1 MKKIYREKRLYDFRE
16 LINSSA
22 EKYGNNCAFHI
33 KQDGKYKDITYN
45 QLKKAFYSLCTAFIR
60 MGLYKEKI
68 AVIGK
73 NCYEWTLC
81 YLAAATVGVAVP
93 LDKELDS
100 ADVSNFLSVSAAKA
114 ICVEDKAVSSK
125 TEGLNSDVKIIKFS
139 DALRYAEETFAECS
153 VVNAIGISKSKMQ
166 VLLFTSGTTG
176 YAKGVCLSQN
186 NILADIH
193 STVSVVK
200 VKDSDRTMSILPL
213 HHTYECS
220 LDCLLI
226 LSRGACITYADSLL
240 RVASN
245 IVEYSPSILVV
256 VPALLRIL
264 HSRVTSKIK
273 DDIPAKYKPLFE
285 NNTFAVAFSKLP
297 FFIRE
302 VVRKKVK
309 KSLGGK
315 LRLFI
320 VGAADLETSI
330 VDDFTALGIR
340 TLQGYGLTECA
351 PLLAGN
357 TDFYFNA
364 KSTGIAIPGVEIVI
378 DNPNSDGVGE
388 ILARGENIMLG
399 YFNDEE
405 ETARV
410 LEGGWFHTGDLGRMD
425 PDGALYITGRKKN
438 VIVTENGKNIYPEEL
453 EARFS
458 AFTAVEEVIIV
469 SSNTK
474 GKIEIKAKIFPAI
487 DKIKKELGR
496 LPTADEI
503 RVMMENIVSEINK
516 KMPDYKQIRVLEV
529 LSEALEKTST
539 RKVKRYGA
547 NLA

>member
-1 MKKIYREKRLYDFRE
+1 MKKLYKEKRFNSFRE
-16 LINSSA
+16 MINNSA
-22 EKYGNNCAFHI
+22 ECFGERDAFLVRNGKEFHSI
-33 KQDGKYKDITYN
+33 KYKE
-45 QLKKAFYSLCTAFIR
+45 LRLAFYALCTAFLS
-60 MGLYKEKI
+60 MGLKGKRI
-68 AVIGK
+68 AVIGA
-73 NCYEWTLC
+73 NSYAWTLC
-81 YLAAATVGVAVP
+81 YLAAASVGVAVP
-93 LDKELDS
+93 LDKES
-100 ADVSNFLSVSAAKA
+100 SGEDVENFINA
-114 ICVEDKAVSSK
+114 
-125 TEGLNSDVKIIKFS
+125 
-139 DALRYAEETFAECS
+139 AECS
-153 VVNAIGISKSKMQ
+153 LICMDDKLADKNYVNLGATKLMRFSEALALSENTSGDIDEVDAIEIKKDEMQ
-166 VLLFTSGTTG
+166 ILLFTSGTTG
-176 YAKGVCLSQN
+176 FAKGVCLSQN

-200 VKDSDRTMSILPL
+200 IDKEDRTMSILPL

-245 IVEYSPSILVV
+245 ITEYSPSVLVV

-264 HSRVTSKIK
+264 HNRIVTKIK
-273 DDIPAKYKPLFE
+273 EDIPEKYKALFASLS
-285 NNTFAVAFSKLP
+285 FAEAFARLP
-297 FFIRE
+297 FFVRA

-309 KSLGGK
+309 TSLGGK

-330 VDDFTALGIR
+330 VDDLTALGIR
-340 TLQGYGLTECA
+340 TLQGYGLTECS
-351 PLLAGN
+351 PLLVGN
-357 TDFYFNA
+357 SDFYFNA
-364 KSTGIAIPGVEIVI
+364 KSTGIAIPGVEIMI
-378 DNPNSDGVGE
+378 DDPNVDGVGE

-405 ETARV
+405 ATACA

-458 AFTAVEEVIIV
+458 AFAAVEEVIIV
-469 SSNTK
+469 PDNTK
-474 GKIEIKAKIFPAI
+474 GKTEIKAKIYPSLER
-487 DKIKKELGR
+487 IKKELGR
-496 LPTADEI
+496 LPTTEEI
-503 RVMMENIVSEINK
+503 RTLMESIVAEINK

-529 LSEALEKTST
+529 LTEALEKTGT

-547 NLA
+547 NMA